1 VTARRWAALALAPLL
16 AACSPPG
23 ILNSLDRATGARGT
37 ERAAEGVGFGAH
49 GQALDIWRAAERTSG
64 LRPVVVFVYGGG
76 WAMGRREEY
85 GFAGRAF
92 ASRGYVTVVP
102 DYRKPLFEDFM
113 TDGAQAVAWTRANIA
128 RYGGDPDRIALA
140 GHSAGAHIS
149 ALLSLDPRWLA
160 GAGAPSDTVK
170 AVVGLA
176 GPYDF
181 LPFTSPR
188 AEVAMGHVVDKATT
202 QPITYARA
210 DAPPMLLATGSADTV
225 VRPRNSLALGKSLT
239 DLGARAEVR
248 EYPGMSHEGIVMAL
262 SRPFGGKGPVLDDA
276 AGFLN
281 GVFSGAEPPVT
292 D

>member
-1 VTARRWAALALAPLL
+1 MTAGRWAALALAPLL

-37 ERAAEGVGFGAH
+37 ERAADGVGFGDH
-49 GQALDIWRAAERTSG
+49 GQTLDIWRPAERGSG
-64 LRPVVVFVYGGG
+64 LRPVVIFIYGGG

-102 DYRKPLFEDFM
+102 DYRKPLFDDFM
-113 TDGAQAVAWTRANIA
+113 NDGAEAVAWTRANIA
-128 RYGGDPDRIALA
+128 RYGGDPDRIALT
-140 GHSAGAHIS
+140 GHSAGAHI
-149 ALLSLDPRWLA
+149 ATLLALDPRWLR

-188 AEVAMGHVVDKATT
+188 AEVAMGHVADKATT

-225 VRPRNSLALGKSLT
+225 VKPRNSVALGKALT

-248 EYPGMSHEGIVMAL
+248 EYPGMRHEGIVMAL

-276 AGFLN
+276 TSFLH
-281 GVFSGAEPPVT
+281 GVFSGAKPPVT
-292 D
+292 E

>member
-1 VTARRWAALALAPLL
+1 MTARRWAAVALIPLL
-16 AACSPPG
+16 AACTPQG
-23 ILNSLDRATGARGT
+23 VLNSLDRASGARGT
-37 ERAAEGVGFGAH
+37 ERAAEAVAFGDH
-49 GQALDIWRAAERTSG
+49 GQALDIWGPAESGNG
-64 LRPVVVFVYGGG
+64 LRPVVVFIYGGG

-92 ASRGYVTVVP
+92 ASRGYITVVP

-149 ALLSLDPRWLA
+149 ALLALDPRWLA
-160 GAGAPSDTVK
+160 AAGAPTGTVK

-188 AEVAMGHVVDKATT
+188 ADVAMGHVADKQTT

-225 VRPRNSLALGKSLT
+225 VKPRNSVALGRALEG
-239 DLGARAEVR
+239 LGAPVTVR

-281 GVFSGAEPPVT
+281 GVFSGAERPVT

>member
-1 VTARRWAALALAPLL
+1 MTARRWAAMALIPLL
-16 AACSPPG
+16 AACTPQG
-23 ILNSLDRATGARGT
+23 VLNSLDRASGARGT
-37 ERAAEGVGFGAH
+37 ERAAEAVAFGDH
-49 GQALDIWRAAERTSG
+49 GQALDIWRPAESGNG
-64 LRPVVVFVYGGG
+64 LRPVVVFIYGGG

-92 ASRGYVTVVP
+92 ASRGYITVVP

-149 ALLSLDPRWLA
+149 ALLALDPRWLA
-160 GAGAPSDTVK
+160 VAGAPTGTVK

-188 AEVAMGHVVDKATT
+188 ADVAMGHVANKQTT
-202 QPITYARA
+202 QPITYARG

-225 VRPRNSLALGKSLT
+225 VKPRNSVALGRALEG
-239 DLGARAEVR
+239 LGAPVTVR

-276 AGFLN
+276 AGFLT
-281 GVFSGAEPPVT
+281 GVFSGAEQPVT

>member
-1 VTARRWAALALAPLL
+1 VTARRWAAVALIPLL
-16 AACSPPG
+16 AACTPQG
-23 ILNSLDRATGARGT
+23 VLNSLDRASGARGT
-37 ERAAEGVGFGAH
+37 ERAAEAVAFGDH
-49 GQALDIWRAAERTSG
+49 GQTLDIWRPSERGSG

-92 ASRGYVTVVP
+92 ASRGYITVVP

-149 ALLSLDPRWLA
+149 ALLALDPRWLA
-160 GAGAPSDTVK
+160 AAGAPSGTVK

-188 AEVAMGHVVDKATT
+188 AEVAMGHVANKTTT
-202 QPITYARA
+202 QPIAYARA

-225 VRPRNSLALGKSLT
+225 VRPRNSVALGKALA

-262 SRPFGGKGPVLDDA
+262 SRPFGSKGPVLDDA
-276 AGFLN
+276 AVFLN
-281 GVFSGAEPPVT
+281 GVFSGAEPPVA

>member
-1 VTARRWAALALAPLL
+1 MTARRWAAVALIPLL
-16 AACSPPG
+16 AACTPQG
-23 ILNSLDRATGARGT
+23 VLNSLDRASGARGT
-37 ERAAEGVGFGAH
+37 ERAAEAVAFGDH
-49 GQALDIWRAAERTSG
+49 GQALDIWRPAERGNG
-64 LRPVVVFVYGGG
+64 LRPVVVFIYGGG
-76 WAMGRREEY
+76 WAMGRRKEY

-92 ASRGYVTVVP
+92 ASRGYITVVP

-113 TDGAQAVAWTRANIA
+113 TDGAQAVAWTRAHIA

-149 ALLSLDPRWLA
+149 ALLALDPRWLA
-160 GAGAPSDTVK
+160 AAGAPTGTVK

-188 AEVAMGHVVDKATT
+188 ADVAMGHVADKQTT

-225 VRPRNSLALGKSLT
+225 VKPRNSVALGRALEG
-239 DLGARAEVR
+239 LGAPVTVR

-276 AGFLN
+276 AGFLT
-281 GVFSGAEPPVT
+281 GVFSGAEQPVT